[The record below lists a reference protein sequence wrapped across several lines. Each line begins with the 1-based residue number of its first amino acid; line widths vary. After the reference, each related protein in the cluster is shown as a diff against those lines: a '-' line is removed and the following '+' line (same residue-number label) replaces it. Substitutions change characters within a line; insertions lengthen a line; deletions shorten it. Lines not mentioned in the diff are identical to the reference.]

1 MNRRDESSWPQFLPL
16 MMLNDLPSCWLACEC
31 RLFSILLFM
40 LTMRLAFT
48 IFLMLFIFSGLRCRA
63 LAFSCCFSVR
73 WMDLCLIFS
82 TPLLDFVATFLNL
95 PCAIPLLLLLLLC
108 RYKVL
113 SRKLCVLSKITNK
126 QENNKASFPFILLV
140 LLVLLLLVVV
150 KYK

>member
-1 MNRRDESSWPQFLPL
+1 
-16 MMLNDLPSCWLACEC
+16 
-31 RLFSILLFM
+31 
-40 LTMRLAFT
+40 
-48 IFLMLFIFSGLRCRA
+48 
-63 LAFSCCFSVR
+63 
-73 WMDLCLIFS
+73 MDLCLIFS

-95 PCAIPLLLLLLLC
+95 PCAIPLLLLLLLLLC